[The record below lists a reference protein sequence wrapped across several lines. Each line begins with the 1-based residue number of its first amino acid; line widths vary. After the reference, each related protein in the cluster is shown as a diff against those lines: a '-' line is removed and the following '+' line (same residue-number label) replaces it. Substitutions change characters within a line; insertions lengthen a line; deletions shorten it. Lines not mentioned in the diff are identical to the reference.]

1 MTKIQNNLTFAVSI
15 RACSSARHY
24 LLAKALSIFN
34 AIMKSPQHTSRAFS
48 TKSEATNRTEQVQDT
63 SCPSSP
69 VAPAASAPGTPSS
82 PVKVFTNADTQRLE
96 LLAYGKGKTVVYLW
110 TNLLNGKRYVG
121 SAQDLNRRLLMYYSF
136 NRISK
141 DLTMLIHRALLKYGY
156 SSFSLTILECCDLK
170 DLLAR
175 EQHYIDILQ
184 PEYNICLTAG
194 STLGK
199 LHNEAARSK
208 ISTTKKGTGMGE
220 ANSMHGK
227 LHTEEARIKMAEA
240 KLGIKLTEETI
251 EKLRAAATGKK
262 FTDEHRAKLSASKL
276 NSKKLSVLDLQT
288 GVETPYASIN
298 EASRE
303 LGLLS
308 DSIRANLRSKN
319 KKPYKGRYI
328 FKIID

>member
-1 MTKIQNNLTFAVSI
+1 VAYSKKKKQKNWA
-15 RACSSARHY
+15 
-24 LLAKALSIFN
+24 
-34 AIMKSPQHTSRAFS
+34 
-48 TKSEATNRTEQVQDT
+48 
-63 SCPSSP
+63 PSSP
-69 VAPAASAPGTPSS
+69 VI
-82 PVKVFTNADTQRLE
+82 VFTNADTQKLE
-96 LLAYGKGKTVVYLW
+96 ILKYSKGKTVVYMW
-110 TNLLNGKRYVG
+110 TNTRNGKRYVG
-121 SAQDLNRRLLMYYSF
+121 SAQDLTRRLTMYYSY

-175 EQHYIDILQ
+175 EQHYIDTLK
-184 PEYNICLTAG
+184 PEYNVCPTAG

-199 LHNEAARSK
+199 LHNEAAKLK
-208 ISTTKKGTGMGE
+208 ISTTKKGTGTE
-220 ANSMHGK
+220 ETNSMYGK

-240 KLGIKLTEETI
+240 KLGVKLTEETI
-251 EKLRAAATGKK
+251 EKLRAGAIGRK

-303 LGLLS
+303 LDLLS